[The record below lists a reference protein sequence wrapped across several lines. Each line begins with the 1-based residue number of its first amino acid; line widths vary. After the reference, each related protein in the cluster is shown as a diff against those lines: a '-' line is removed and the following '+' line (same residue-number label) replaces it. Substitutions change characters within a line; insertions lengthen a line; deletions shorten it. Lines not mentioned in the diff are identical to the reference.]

1 MKNIKRIVMIIIA
14 FMVMSMMSVCTGFD
28 VVEAKKSVSVK
39 TSTNTNK
46 GKKSK
51 KKKKSK
57 KSKTKKKTKVKKKT
71 VSAKGE
77 AKKAFEKIN
86 SIRNAVGLENLEWS
100 DELYDACLYRLKN
113 SGYDKHDHINRDLSN
128 LFGGFC
134 YTIDGYE
141 GSGFAENLAMG
152 QNSIIDAVKSWKKS
166 KGHYRNMISSDH
178 KSCAVAK
185 YKNMYITLF
194 SDKTAEQIKEW
205 RNNIDSGNLAVV
217 TVREIDSVIGGYI
230 SSANIICYD
239 VEDKWNKR
247 VSVRIK
253 SEDGVKLR
261 LVVGH
266 TYIIMDKSI
275 SEEDGKV
282 GTVKITVSKDECN
295 EVELIS

>member
-1 MKNIKRIVMIIIA
+1 MKNIKIIAMIIIA
-14 FMVMSMMSVCTGFD
+14 LMIISLMPVSIGGKE
-28 VVEAKKSVSVK
+28 VEAKNSVSTK
-39 TSTNTNK
+39 TGTNANK

-128 LFGGFC
+128 MFGGFC

-152 QNSIIDAVKSWKKS
+152 QNSITDAVKSWKKS

-205 RNNIDSGNLAVV
+205 RNNIESGNLAIV
-217 TVREIDSVIGGYI
+217 TVREIDSNTGEYI

-239 VEDKWNKR
+239 EEDKWNKR
-247 VSVRIK
+247 ITVRIK
-253 SEDGVKLR
+253 SDEGVMLR

-266 TYIIMDKSI
+266 TYYIMDKSI
-275 SEEDGKV
+275 GMEEGKV
-282 GTVKITVSKDECN
+282 RMLKITVSAEGPN
-295 EVELIS
+295 VVELVS